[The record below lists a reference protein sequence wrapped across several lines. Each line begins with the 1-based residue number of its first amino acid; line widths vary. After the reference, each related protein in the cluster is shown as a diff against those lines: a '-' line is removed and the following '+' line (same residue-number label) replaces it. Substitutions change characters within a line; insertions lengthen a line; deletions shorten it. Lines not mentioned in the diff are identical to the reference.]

1 MISVTNAKYIG
12 LRRVTAISTHSV
24 RVQTHTSQTTRCVGH
39 PKDYLGHPPATMAIP
54 GSICTT

>member
-24 RVQTHTSQTTRCVGH
+24 RVQTH
-39 PKDYLGHPPATMAIP
+39 PKDYLGHPPANIDVGDDGFQLCIYALL
-54 GSICTT
+54 